1 MVENPPVLAA
11 GLCNSPCAGNPLL
24 ACGGDTEYLLYV
36 NRAVNRP
43 AYESYSATYLALPT
57 PTYVCGIGGTHPPPH
72 PTPTPKLTPLPPAA
86 PTTTTA
92 TAVTTTYITQ
102 VITTSFPVTV
112 SNNITV
118 FAETTYNTTLPTTLT
133 QLVGTFTETRTVLE
147 TQTVT
152 TPYLATITWTT
163 QGSTVT
169 SVQTSSTT
177 YTTVSTRLI
186 RGPPRTVTETFTR
199 DGVVRTTTV
208 TRDPPVIS
216 DPPSNPPP
224 QGRDCFGIR
233 GCTLSLR
240 FGLMRFPQTEPGEVC
255 SIVTRSWVLGA
266 TELLP
271 SATILPAIGEAT
283 DAPALLAPEEETPEP
298 VIGAVTD
305 KPEPEAPT
313 DEDEPEPEIGS
324 IVEEEDGGDDEGDVA
339 PGPVAPLVPVAQD
352 PEVLPEDLEV

>member
-1 MVENPPVLAA
+1 M
-11 GLCNSPCAGNPLL
+11 
-24 ACGGDTEYLLYV
+24 
-36 NRAVNRP
+36 
-43 AYESYSATYLALPT
+43 
-57 PTYVCGIGGTHPPPH
+57 
-72 PTPTPKLTPLPPAA
+72 
-86 PTTTTA
+86 
-92 TAVTTTYITQ
+92 
-102 VITTSFPVTV
+102 TV
-112 SNNITV
+112 SNNITI
-118 FAETTYNTTLPTTLT
+118 FAETTYTTTLPTTLT

-152 TPYLATITWTT
+152 TPFLATITWTT

-240 FGLMRFPQTEPGEVC
+240 FGLVRFPQTEPGAVC

-283 DAPALLAPEEETPEP
+283 GAPPLLAPEVEGDETPEP

-305 KPEPEAPT
+305 EPEPETDAPT

-324 IVEEEDGGDDEGDVA
+324 VSEDPDTTTTEDEPEPEIGSIVEEDGGDDEGDVA
-339 PGPVAPLVPVAQD
+339 PGPVVPLTPVAQD
-352 PEVLPEDLEV
+352 PEVLPEDLKM